1 MNKAL
6 YDTLQQITHAHPSRP
21 ICSVTLSELTE
32 TELLASNPYD
42 VIIVPRA
49 GDVPDLVV
57 RAMYAW
63 QGALWLWESM
73 GRPEGS
79 V

>member
-6 YDTLQQITHAHPSRP
+6 YDTLQQIVYAHPSRP
-21 ICSVTLSELTE
+21 ICSVTLSDLTE
-32 TELLASNPYD
+32 TELLVASPYD
-42 VIIVPRA
+42 VILASKA
-49 GDVPDLVV
+49 GAAPDVAV

-73 GRPEGS
+73 GRPEES